1 MIRIALTTLLT
12 CALLAC
18 QRSSN
23 EAVTIVPS
31 PPHTRADANPGDPFA
46 PSSSAYS
53 KLREVTEGALATPWD
68 GALES
73 FAPWL
78 EEQTVAVEQ
87 SLALLRALRVGAQD
101 VYAVATG
108 RIALVYEQIATAMT
122 EATPLAEAAGD
133 DSDWKGQQ
141 ARIWEQAY
149 GFFARCARL
158 CSLGGAHLDAWDL
171 RCHEGRANSQAKLAP

>member
-1 MIRIALTTLLT
+1 M
-12 CALLAC
+12 AC
-18 QRSSN
+18 QRSDN

-31 PPHTRADANPGDPFA
+31 PPQTQADAAPGDPFA

-53 KLREVTEGALATPWD
+53 KLCEVTEGALATPWD
-68 GALES
+68 GRLES

-78 EEQTVAVEQ
+78 EGQTVAVER

-101 VYAVATG
+101 VYAVANG
-108 RIALVYEQIATAMT
+108 RVALVYEQIAIAMT

-158 CSLGGAHLDAWDL
+158 CGLAGAHLDAWDL
-171 RCHEGRANSQAKLAP
+171 RCSEGRANSQAKLAR